1 MEQIRNN
8 KKLYNMCIPVSNIIE
23 YFNQNGNQISCTPAV
38 ITNHSEIAN
47 AKFYKPIKHSSIL
60 SVMRAR
66 GSLDCFTRLIGM
78 EGLDYIDFKCKFS
91 KTNLFM
97 QSWILEIKCVDYS
110 NVFQS
115 FPDEDKYDA
124 MAILSVLLKIAY
136 LNTAVSRTEGEEK
149 SVILSYQS
157 LERICALFKWTV
169 STINF
174 QLLSEIIQY
183 ALSLSFPNVKVLVR
197 SITQRAKI
205 NINRELCISAAMITT
220 LLPDINL
227 FILSNYNITK
237 ATVDTSNVSNRSKF
251 IHAQFQPCYKIRS
264 RDMLNKLYV
273 TLPSLI
279 TNRDHNKISHTIL
292 SPSQISDYNANTWY
306 HILEK
311 QQIKLQYQ
319 DTPSY
324 LTITALKQH
333 QELYNQLVSIED
345 ADSFLDYMSQQ
356 HKKIFYPP
364 LFMRIGRVSA
374 IDVKKAKEDMFI
386 AFSMGHIVEFLLRC
400 GLVLTEE
407 VFMAIFGLKID
418 DYSIALL
425 KTGIALQSA
434 LHPNKISIINN
445 MHSLQIENGNTIL
458 FNQHS
463 QEHRVSL
470 QISLQL
476 LCTYFKGLEKVIS
489 IKAPTPTIIK
499 SGSFKCTNV
508 LDTCSDVLEFDTEIT
523 LKEYQPQLVN
533 SFVEAVDN
541 PTNESYA
548 LHIALK
554 EHRYISIN
562 EVRLSLDMPLTCC
575 ISNISDMKYFHYF
588 TDGKSINEF
597 KMWVKEKFTNI
608 KDSRLNNILYI
619 AQKVPYSTEDIIYS
633 ILKLSIAKRDLIII
647 GIVLDDSIKAMLKTL
662 MCPNMDATLFDKIY
676 EYVAIIASLEEHKH
690 MRYYVEEKVKK
701 EIVGP
706 MYYDV
711 IPKDAEYYIED
722 NPPELEITPTSTL
735 KEKLLKIRNNMQEET
750 KEQMGGKKLALKPW
764 VYATK
769 KTLTTSTGL
778 DVSSNNVIE
787 TMRLTQGY
795 CLRVKEDI
803 NIPSLKHKQNYVIT
817 NEDTKYRKVVCKI
830 RHIKQDGSV
839 EIVNKIY
846 RVQCLQPYIPCQ
858 ESNVPAQTCDK
869 ESYTHINKRKDEP
882 TKQTTIPSS
891 LMKSDDKILESTNPN
906 KPFIWDDIAMKQD
919 IIPESNETAILN
931 DVNMSLGITPESNEI
946 PVSSNIDMGLDIT
959 TEVLTNADND
969 SNLGFIKL

>member
-1 MEQIRNN
+1 
-8 KKLYNMCIPVSNIIE
+8 
-23 YFNQNGNQISCTPAV
+23 
-38 ITNHSEIAN
+38 
-47 AKFYKPIKHSSIL
+47 
-60 SVMRAR
+60 MRAC

-91 KTNLFM
+91 KTNLFR
-97 QSWILEIKCVDYS
+97 QNWLLEMKCFGYS
-110 NVFQS
+110 NIFHS

-136 LNTAVSRTEGEEK
+136 LNTAMSRTEGEEK
-149 SVILSYQS
+149 SVTLSYQS
-157 LERICALFKWTV
+157 LERLCTLFNWSISRV
-169 STINF
+169 VNF
-174 QLLSEIIQY
+174 QLLSDIIEY
-183 ALSLSFPNVKVLVR
+183 ALSLSFPNVKILLKKSQWGRVNK
-197 SITQRAKI
+197 S
-205 NINRELCISAAMITT
+205 RELCISAAMITT

-227 FILSNYNITK
+227 FILSNYNATK
-237 ATVDTSNVSNRSKF
+237 NTVNIYNFGNRSKF
-251 IHAQFQPCYKIRS
+251 VNAQFHPDYKICS
-264 RDMLNKLYV
+264 TDKLNELYV
-273 TLPSLI
+273 TLPRLI
-279 TNRDHNKISHTIL
+279 TDRNHNNISHTIL
-292 SPSQISDYNANTWY
+292 SPIQISDYNANTWH

-311 QQIKLQYQ
+311 QQIKLQYKK
-319 DTPSY
+319 TPAY

-364 LFMRIGRVSA
+364 FFMRIGRVSA

-445 MHSLQIENGNTIL
+445 IHSLQIENGNTIL

-508 LDTCSDVLEFDTEIT
+508 LDTCSDVLEFDTEVT

-711 IPKDAEYYIED
+711 IPKDAEYYIGRQSPRTRD
-722 NPPELEITPTSTL
+722 
-735 KEKLLKIRNNMQEET
+735 
-750 KEQMGGKKLALKPW
+750 
-764 VYATK
+764 
-769 KTLTTSTGL
+769 
-778 DVSSNNVIE
+778 
-787 TMRLTQGY
+787 
-795 CLRVKEDI
+795 
-803 NIPSLKHKQNYVIT
+803 
-817 NEDTKYRKVVCKI
+817 
-830 RHIKQDGSV
+830 
-839 EIVNKIY
+839 
-846 RVQCLQPYIPCQ
+846 
-858 ESNVPAQTCDK
+858 
-869 ESYTHINKRKDEP
+869 
-882 TKQTTIPSS
+882 
-891 LMKSDDKILESTNPN
+891 NPN
-906 KPFIWDDIAMKQD
+906 KYIERE
-919 IIPESNETAILN
+919 IIKNQ
-931 DVNMSLGITPESNEI
+931 
-946 PVSSNIDMGLDIT
+946 
-959 TEVLTNADND
+959 
-969 SNLGFIKL
+969 K